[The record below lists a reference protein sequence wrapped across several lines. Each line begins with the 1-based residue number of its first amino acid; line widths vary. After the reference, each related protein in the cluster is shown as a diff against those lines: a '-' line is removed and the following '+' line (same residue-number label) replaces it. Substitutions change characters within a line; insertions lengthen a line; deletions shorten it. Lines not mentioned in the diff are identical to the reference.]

1 MEGGQEKPGHKW
13 GPISLK
19 SLDESSRRQASCER
33 QHPENERERQRGRE
47 GGREDRRKDRKK
59 RQKSTLRKFVPF
71 GEWVRTSKIKLR
83 LNSQVHLRI
92 KNL

>member
-1 MEGGQEKPGHKW
+1 MISRNSSGEVRLGMEGGQEKPGHKW

-47 GGREDRRKDRKK
+47 GGRIEGKIGKKDKK
-59 RQKSTLRKFVPF
+59 
-71 GEWVRTSKIKLR
+71 
-83 LNSQVHLRI
+83 VH
-92 KNL
+92 